1 MFNKE
6 KFLALCNEWSK
17 NTLMETLEIEY
28 IDAGEDFLKAKMPV
42 NSRVHQPMGLLHGG
56 ATVALAESVGSAAS
70 LMFINPE
77 KQEVR
82 GIEISAN
89 HLRSNSGMQYKHSVK
104 STVEGAQNKM
114 DVALAACAA
123 VLKDQSA
130 NRLIHGHTHL
140 PAHHQESMHDQA
152 WQRWV
157 LSDWDLD
164 HPVSERPRAS
174 ALMINEYGV
183 SYTDLIKN

>member
-6 KFLALCNEWSK
+6 EFLRLCNQWSK

-89 HLRSNSGMQYKHSVK
+89 HLRSKREG
-104 STVEGAQNKM
+104 TVLCTAKIIHKGASIHLWEIKIVDENDK
-114 DVALAACAA
+114 
-123 VLKDQSA
+123 
-130 NRLIHGHTHL
+130 LISL
-140 PAHHQESMHDQA
+140 CKLSNM
-152 WQRWV
+152 V
-157 LSDWDLD
+157 LSRRD
-164 HPVSERPRAS
+164 R
-174 ALMINEYGV
+174 
-183 SYTDLIKN
+183 